1 MSRLSIKSK
10 LLLMLL
16 LVSILSMVLVGG
28 FAYRSAQRTI
38 EARIFD
44 QLTSLRASRAYEIE
58 SYLASI
64 AAQVQSMGEDFTV
77 SRAMQEFRLALPNL
91 ERRGVAV
98 SSEQLASLSAFYESE
113 FLPRLEETIDA
124 DPVVETYLPASNI
137 GRYLQTLFIAENP
150 NPVGEKAK
158 LTEADTGGYSA
169 THRKYHETFRNI
181 AEVFG
186 YYDVF
191 LVEIETGTVAYSVH
205 KEVDFATNLYDG
217 PYDTS
222 GLAEAV
228 RAVRDAKDPGFISV
242 VDFSFYRPSYNA
254 PAAFIAT
261 PIYRNNRL
269 IGALAVQLPADE
281 IERIMTGGRNWAAN
295 GLGETG
301 ETFLVGQ
308 DGLMRSTSRF
318 LIEEPDEYLKTMRG
332 TGTSDEVLEQM
343 AAFDTTVLLQQVAN
357 DSTAAALRGE
367 RGIHRAEGYHQVPVL
382 SAYAP
387 LDIRGLNWAIIA
399 EIDLAE
405 AYAPLDDFRRTLIIV
420 GAGLALF
427 ITLLAMLLS
436 TLLTRPISAFI
447 EATEEVTAGK
457 RDVIAFSSED
467 EFGTLATSL
476 NTMVTGLKQQTEVAV
491 KKNEAISKLLHS
503 VLPARVVTRLTR
515 GDTDI
520 VERYPNVSVL
530 YADLLGATR
539 LSETY
544 PPEEVMELLNEL
556 VGLFDEAAQDHG
568 VEKIKTV
575 GGNFVA
581 VCGVAESRLDHARR
595 TVEFA
600 QEMMKKLAFFN
611 RQHGTDL
618 HLAVGIASGTVV
630 AGVIG
635 LYKLIYD
642 LTGEPVDAALR
653 LSTGAAAGTIL
664 VSVEVRDA
672 VGKVFTFTEQG
683 GAWALPAAS
692 SSASAERV

>member
-77 SRAMQEFRLALPNL
+77 SRAMQEFRLALLNL
-91 ERRGVAV
+91 DRRNVVV
-98 SSEQLASLSAFYESE
+98 SPEQLASLDAFYESE

-124 DPVVETYLPASNI
+124 DPVVETYLPTSSI

-150 NPVGEKAK
+150 NPVGEKAN

-169 THRKYHETFRNI
+169 THRKYHETFRNV

-186 YYDVF
+186 YYDIF

-205 KEVDFATNLYDG
+205 KEVDFATSLYEG

-228 RAVRDAKDPGFISV
+228 RAVRDAKDPGYISV
-242 VDFSFYRPSYNA
+242 VDFTFYRPSYNA

-261 PIYRNNRL
+261 PIYRNNKL
-269 IGALAVQLPADE
+269 IGVLAVQLPSDE
-281 IERIMTGGRNWAAN
+281 IERIMTGGRNWVEN

-318 LIEEPDEYLKTMRG
+318 LIEEPEEYLETISR
-332 TGTSDEVLEQM
+332 TGMSDEVLEQM
-343 AAFDTTVLLQQVAN
+343 AAFDTTVLLQSVAN

-367 RGIHRAEGYHQVPVL
+367 RGIHRAQGYRQEPVL

-447 EATEEVTAGK
+447 EATEEVAAGK
-457 RDVIAFSSED
+457 REVVAFSSRD
-467 EFGTLATSL
+467 EFGTLARSL
-476 NTMVTGLKQQTEVAV
+476 NTMITGLKQETEVAV
-491 KKNEAISKLLHS
+491 EKRKASDKLLHS
-503 VLPARVVTRLTR
+503 VLPARVIPRLTQ
-515 GDTDI
+515 GETNF
-520 VERYPNVSVL
+520 VESYPNVSVL
-530 YADLLGATR
+530 YADLRGATK
-539 LSETY
+539 LSESY
-544 PPEEVMELLNEL
+544 PPEEVMALLNEL
-556 VGLFDEAAQDHG
+556 VSSFDEAAQDHG
-568 VEKIKTV
+568 VEKVKTV
-575 GGNFVA
+575 GGNVMA
-581 VCGVAESRLDHARR
+581 VCGVAEPRLDHARR
-595 TVEFA
+595 TVELA

-611 RQHGTDL
+611 RQHGTELDL
-618 HLAVGIASGTVV
+618 SVGVASGTVV

-642 LTGEPVDAALR
+642 LNGEPVDAALR
-653 LSTGAAAGTIL
+653 LSTEAAAGTIL
-664 VSVEVRDA
+664 VSKEVRDA
-672 VGKVFTFTEQG
+672 LEKVFAFTEQG
-683 GAWALPAAS
+683 EAWALPPTPS
-692 SSASAERV
+692 PASAGKV